1 MQPAGTVRV
10 FSLQIQLLGLSVC
23 GLSDRKADIMQ
34 LSGALRHRTL
44 PITMPVGHSIK
55 LTGFLKFT
63 LQTVAPVQAPHFERF
78 RAFQLSVFLKVL
90 HVIVGLCLFF
100 G

>member
-1 MQPAGTVRV
+1 MRV
-10 FSLQIQLLGLSVC
+10 FSLHIQLVGLSVC
-23 GLSDRKADIMQ
+23 GLAHRKADIMQ

-63 LQTVAPVQAPHFERF
+63 LHTVAPVQAPHFEQF
-78 RAFQLSVFLKVL
+78 SGFQLFGFPESSPRWSMHVFLDKNL
-90 HVIVGLCLFF
+90 
-100 G
+100 